1 MGREADV
8 RHRADER
15 QRTDTGRPVRNLL
28 ASHRQEMIAWSRGL
42 MLELM
47 ELREVMG
54 SGAMSDEI

>member
-1 MGREADV
+1 MDREVDV

-15 QRTDTGRPVRNLL
+15 QRADIGRPVRNLL
-28 ASHRQEMIAWSRGL
+28 ASRRQEMMAWSRGL

-47 ELREVMG
+47 EMMKVMG